1 MTLTTSMGR
10 YVLKPCGN
18 SGTLLNELL
27 VLIYNIYK
35 TSAKLDLKTLPTYPL
50 VGLDQV
56 GVDDIDV
63 YALERSDN
71 TGTLPN

>member
-56 GVDDIDV
+56 GVDNADGHP
-63 YALERSDN
+63 LEHSDN
-71 TGTLPN
+71 SRTL